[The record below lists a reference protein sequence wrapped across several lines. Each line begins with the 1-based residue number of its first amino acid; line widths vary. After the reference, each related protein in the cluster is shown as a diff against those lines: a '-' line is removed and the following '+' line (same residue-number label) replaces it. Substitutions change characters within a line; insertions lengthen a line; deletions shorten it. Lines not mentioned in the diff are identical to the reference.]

1 MRVFPLFIAA
11 AVVLLNA
18 PASAASCVIDEADVS
33 LRKNGTRSFMDRAGA
48 CVIAQGTVIANA
60 QSVSETGAVKAEM
73 TIIHPEFGLVGCLAK
88 EKKADQYVICN
99 AKPWMGE

>member
-1 MRVFPLFIAA
+1 MKFIPLFIAA
-11 AVVLLNA
+11 ACVLVNA
-18 PASAASCVIDEADVS
+18 PASAASCVIDEADVK

-48 CVIAQGTVIANA
+48 CVIDQGTVIAA
-60 QSVSETGAVKAEM
+60 AKSVSETGSVKVEM
-73 TIIHPEFGLVGCLAK
+73 TIIHPNYGLVDCVAK